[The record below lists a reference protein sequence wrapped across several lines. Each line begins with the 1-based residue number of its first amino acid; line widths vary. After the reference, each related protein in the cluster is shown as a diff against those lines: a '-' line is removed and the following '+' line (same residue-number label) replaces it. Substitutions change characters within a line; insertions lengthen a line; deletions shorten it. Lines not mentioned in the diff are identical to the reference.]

1 MQHAIYVHD
10 DNWDVKKE
18 REERRQ
24 GNKQQGK
31 ARQHK
36 TPEAVSMYIHI
47 ISSTHLLHEV
57 SDLLVRDL

>member
-18 REERRQ
+18 RGERRQ

-36 TPEAVSMYIHI
+36 TPEAVSMY
-47 ISSTHLLHEV
+47 T
-57 SDLLVRDL
+57 